1 MKWVAAR
8 RCREHKFER
17 IADLSRKI
25 EQLRKQNE
33 MKQLNIDKLKIDI
46 LKSEMNKNI

>member
-25 EQLRKQNE
+25 EQLRKQ
-33 MKQLNIDKLKIDI
+33 KIAQEQG
-46 LKSEMNKNI
+46 KSLAEITKE